1 MSQHLASIGFPIQ
14 VPDDLQVYI
23 EHALRHGRRFS
34 TSQGSYVCWSSRSG
48 AELWVK
54 LDLEG
59 QVLEVN
65 PFFSGHSKMSVA
77 IEERIAAE
85 TDGSLEGAFYGWMS
99 GYYDRSEGSNPRFS
113 YNGIIPLGFNTPN
126 YAMYDRL
133 NTPGVFDA
141 RLVGFAQSLQAFD
154 SVEDYYRW
162 SKGKNLMLSSEAFF
176 PDHNPEVNMLFTAYV
191 LDSMPL
197 VNEFTSCRYEWAW
210 VRTYGGEIDI
220 VAQPDQVDGK
230 LVPGGTVMGRLWMTG
245 KILSN
250 LLY

>member
-1 MSQHLASIGFPIQ
+1 MPQHLASIGFPVQ

-23 EHALRHGRRFS
+23 EHALRHGQRF
-34 TSQGSYVCWSSRSG
+34 TTAQGSYVCWSSRSG

-54 LDLEG
+54 LDAEG

-65 PFFSGHSKMSVA
+65 PFFSGYSRMSVA
-77 IEERIAAE
+77 IEERIATEAS
-85 TDGSLEGAFYGWMS
+85 GSLETAFSGWMS
-99 GYYDRSEGSNPRFS
+99 GYYDRSEDPEPHYS
-113 YNGIIPLGFNTPN
+113 YTGTIPLGFNTPN
-126 YAMYDRL
+126 YAMYDPL
-133 NTPGVFDA
+133 KIPGVFDA
-141 RLVGFAQSLQAFD
+141 RLVGFAQSLQAFE

-162 SKGKNLMLSSEAFF
+162 SQGKNLRLSSESFF
-176 PDHNPEVNMLFTAYV
+176 PDHNPEVNMLCVAYV
-191 LDSMPL
+191 LDCMPL

-220 VAQPDQVDGK
+220 VAQPDQVQGK